1 MKEYTLAIIK
11 PDATKRNL
19 VGKIISKLEEN
30 NFQILAIK
38 MLKLS
43 EEEAK
48 RFYFVHRER
57 SFYNSLCRYMSSSVI
72 IAMLLKKENAIEE
85 LRKLM
90 GATNPIEAEANT
102 IRREFGMNIEQNSI
116 HGSDS
121 LESARYEI
129 PFFFSMQELIKLG
142 IEEDDLF
149 YAIYG

>member
-1 MKEYTLAIIK
+1 MYEYTLAIIK
-11 PDATKRNL
+11 PDAMQRSL
-19 VGKIISKLEEN
+19 AGKIISKLEDN
-30 NFQILAIK
+30 NFQILAFK
-38 MLKLS
+38 MLKLT

-48 RFYFVHRER
+48 RFYFVHREK
-57 SFYNSLCRYMSSSVI
+57 SFYNSLCKYMSSSVI
-72 IAMLLKKENAIEE
+72 IAMLLKRENAIEE

-90 GATNPIEAEANT
+90 GATNPMEADPNT
-102 IRREFGMNIEQNSI
+102 IRREYGINIEQNSI

-149 YAIYG
+149 YAIYR